1 MSNID
6 ILFCLH
12 FFIDPTVDFLFRL
25 HGVLAYSHRTA
36 LIPFSGWQLVSSCQ
50 AGFKLIWI
58 FNLKIFKWW
67 RCKHLHAFSQWQF

>member
-50 AGFKLIWI
+50 AGFKLI
-58 FNLKIFKWW
+58 
-67 RCKHLHAFSQWQF
+67 